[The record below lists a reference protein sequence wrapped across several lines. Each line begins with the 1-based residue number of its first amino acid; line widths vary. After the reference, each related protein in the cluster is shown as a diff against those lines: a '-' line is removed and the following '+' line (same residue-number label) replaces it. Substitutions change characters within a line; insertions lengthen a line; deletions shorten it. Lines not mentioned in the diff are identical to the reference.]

1 MLDVP
6 RPGQPSNVELLR
18 FRYWLRRVHPIMTA
32 TMTLEDLRSRVKGVR
47 FAMVTTG
54 DERGTLSSRPLTVQR
69 IDEHGDVCF
78 IVDRDADWLGA
89 GVDAVNVALV
99 DEDGTWVSIAG
110 RARVNH
116 EQALLDELWD
126 PVTDTYFP
134 DGKDSGS
141 AVVFEVQADRWEYWT
156 AGSKVSQLVKLVKAK
171 FAGTNPE
178 IGESGT
184 VET

>member
-1 MLDVP
+1 
-6 RPGQPSNVELLR
+6 
-18 FRYWLRRVHPIMTA
+18 MTS
-32 TMTLEDLRSRVKGVR
+32 TMTLEDLRKRVAGIRV
-47 FAMVTTG
+47 AMVTTG

-78 IVDRDADWLGA
+78 IVDRDAEWLGR

-99 DEDGTWVSIAG
+99 DEEGTWVSIAG
-110 RARVNH
+110 RAREN
-116 EQALLDELWD
+116 QRQSLLDELWD
-126 PVTDTYFP
+126 PVTETYFP

-156 AGSKVSQLVKLVKAK
+156 AGNKVSQLVKLVKAT
-171 FAGTNPE
+171 FTGSEPDL
-178 IGESGT
+178 GESGT